1 MTQINLE
8 ELEVTFTDWV
18 PENSIIK
25 VIGVGG
31 GGCNAVDYMYN
42 HRIQGCTFIVCNTD
56 SQSLKKSHVPVKIQ
70 LGSGLGA
77 GCNPTEGRN
86 AALNSQQEIEEKVL
100 NTKTDMLFITAGMG
114 GGTGTG
120 AAPVIAAMAKNK
132 GILTVGVVTIPFKNE
147 GNESMSKAIDGIY
160 ELQKNV
166 DSILIINNEKIYT
179 HYGSLLVHEAF
190 PKTDEVLATAVQGIT
205 EIINKP
211 GYVNVDF
218 KDVKAM
224 MTGSGMALM
233 GCGKGE
239 GENRIKEAVESAL
252 ASPLLN
258 DFDIKTA
265 KNVLIN
271 ITCGYNEKG
280 LLMDDL
286 AEIDRLM
293 TEQLGETANRFKR
306 GIVYEMD
313 PEFADK
319 VSITVIATGFEM
331 KRLNEIT
338 DVKLGNIIEIDSSFT
353 YRKGVSAGCE
363 GLGQPEVQSQKIG
376 YNSSSIKTTFDFGE
390 GGKPALLVGELDDKS
405 ELENTAAIRR
415 KSKKDKAE

>member
-1 MTQINLE
+1 MTDINLN
-8 ELEVTFTDWV
+8 ELEVTFSDWV

-31 GGCNAVDYMYN
+31 GGCNAVNYMYEK
-42 HRIQGCTFIVCNTD
+42 RIQGCTFIVCNTD
-56 SQSLKKSHVPVKIQ
+56 SQSLKKSRVPVKIQ

-77 GCNPTEGRN
+77 GCNPTEGRI
-86 AALNSQQEIEEKVL
+86 AALNSQQEIEDKVL

-132 GILTVGVVTIPFKNE
+132 GILTVGVVTLPFKNE

-166 DSILIINNEKIYT
+166 DSLLIINNEKIYK
-179 HYGSLLVHEAF
+179 HYGGLLIQEAF

-233 GCGKGE
+233 GCGSGQ
-239 GENRIKEAVESAL
+239 GENRIADAVNGAL

-293 TEQLGETANRFKR
+293 SEQLGENTNRFKR

-313 PEFADK
+313 KSFEDK
-319 VSITVIATGFEM
+319 VNITVIATGFEM

-338 DVKLGNIIEIDSSFT
+338 DVKLGNIIMIDSNFV
-353 YRKGVSAGCE
+353 YKKGTCMSEE
-363 GLGQPEVQSQKIG
+363 GFELPEVTSQKIG
-376 YNSSSIKTTFDFGE
+376 FNSSSIKTEFDFGSE
-390 GGKPALLVGELDDKS
+390 GRPILLVGEFDDKS

-415 KSKKDKAE
+415 KAKKNKQ